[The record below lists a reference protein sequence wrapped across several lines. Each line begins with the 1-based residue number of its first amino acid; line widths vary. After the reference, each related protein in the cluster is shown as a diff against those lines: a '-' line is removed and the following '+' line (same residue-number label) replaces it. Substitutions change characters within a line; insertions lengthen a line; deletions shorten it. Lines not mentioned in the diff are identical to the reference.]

1 MSKVINAYA
10 KMKNKNGKD
19 TVILFHVGNGYNAY
33 LDDSIVVSEITGIE
47 REIDYQSQYFVIYKT
62 VVPEDMCEEVVN
74 KILDAGHAIC
84 VSEVIGNDGTYVLT
98 N

>member
-10 KMKNKNGKD
+10 KMKNENGKD

-33 LDDSIVVSEITGIE
+33 LDDSKIVSEITGIE
-47 REIDYQSQYFVIYKT
+47 REIDSQSQFFVIYKT
-62 VVPEDMCEEVVN
+62 VVPEDICEEVVN
-74 KILDAGHAIC
+74 KILDAGHAIS
-84 VSEVIGNDGTYVLT
+84 VSEVIGNDGALVLT